1 MAGYDSEKREQV
13 SELEKEQIRLS
24 GDEAMDET
32 DLESLVGGL
41 IEEAIDYIDLSESPD
56 RIQAADYYNGKP
68 FGNEEDGRS
77 QVVSRDV
84 RDTIALMLPQIMRT
98 FFGSERVVEYQ
109 PRFPEDVPNSEQA
122 SDYVNS
128 VVLGQDNPSSFNT
141 FYSII
146 KDALIK
152 RVGIAKVDWERREE
166 VEHEEYTGL
175 DDQALEALL
184 SDPDIEGSQI

>member
-1 MAGYDSEKREQV
+1 
-13 SELEKEQIRLS
+13 
-24 GDEAMDET
+24 MDET

-56 RIQAADYYNGKP
+56 RIQAADYYNGKT

-141 FYSII
+141 F
-146 KDALIK
+146 
-152 RVGIAKVDWERREE
+152 
-166 VEHEEYTGL
+166 
-175 DDQALEALL
+175 
-184 SDPDIEGSQI
+184 